1 MRSCGAC
8 VPGRRPAPNRPISFF
23 DRRRTPAGDDAHG
36 PVNCRAPLGVG
47 IFKEFIVRKSQKQ
60 LSETELEQCLL
71 QAVSNALDSQQLTAW
86 QVGRVTQYVEDNLGA
101 RIRVADLAAATK
113 LSKSHFA
120 RCFRASFGMAP
131 YSYVTLQRI
140 RRAHELLAFT
150 TASLS
155 TVALD
160 CGLVDQSHLT
170 NQFRRHTGTTPGRWR
185 RDYDPEAAPLGCA
198 SQPGK
203 HLSAVVHD

>member
-1 MRSCGAC
+1 MNRSH
-8 VPGRRPAPNRPISFF
+8 N
-23 DRRRTPAGDDAHG
+23 
-36 PVNCRAPLGVG
+36 
-47 IFKEFIVRKSQKQ
+47 Q
-60 LSETELEQCLL
+60 LTETELEDLLL
-71 QAVSNALDSQQLTAW
+71 QAVSNALESQQLTAW
-86 QVGRVTQYVEDNLGA
+86 QIASVTQYVEDNLGT
-101 RIRVADLAAATK
+101 RIRVADLATAAK

-120 RCFRASFGMAP
+120 RCFRASFGVAP

-140 RRAHELLAFT
+140 RRAHELLAYT

-185 RDYDPEAAPLGCA
+185 RDFDPQAAPQRCA
-198 SQPGK
+198 RQPGR
-203 HLSAVVHD
+203 HSTAIAND